1 MRVDAVAVEA
11 VLHEAFR
18 TLKND
23 GLIQETY
30 RKWSKRVL
38 ADGQRS
44 GRQVLPTEEA
54 AVAALDRA
62 AQRGVTMLDPEYAL
76 LQAWRSAATGEPVD
90 ITGQIR
96 RVRIAAKLGIQEP
109 ATFVRDDQWDDAI
122 HTAQRRIDEERAGMG
137 ESPDP
142 RTTAELDGRQG
153 LVDLLIVLGQAARP
167 TLLDGIPVDPD
178 PVWSVDR
185 LDEQTPG
192 GTTFTSPV
200 LEGRIVPPPAAIYA
214 GPTPDSSGPRR
225 SGSGPAVSRVDP
237 VAGAAAAPPLG
248 AVRVEPAAPVGGEPV
263 PVGRGDVVV
272 AAAVLTHIPDDH
284 GRVGP
289 VMAARVNA
297 VETVQRMVEQRDEQ
311 LPVALARLGDA
322 ERASAALTA
331 EKLKHARMVLNP
343 VKPDPA
349 VPEDHEALAEI
360 RRQEAVIERL
370 TEELAA
376 ILSDEVFRGP
386 EVGVVPRSGPVARVL
401 HDLYEGRPVLP
412 RRADA
417 HGLPAVARI
426 LELMRENGQPGE
438 RISLV
443 VWQGSDIW
451 VAALEGD
458 TVLRFDAEQDSWV
471 PLDAGM
477 DPTGAEGVFLNGQ
490 GPFHPVGLEDSS
502 AAAGDEG
509 SAGRPGDRE
518 PGALPPVVIG
528 PDGETRSD
536 ARPPRLLPSDVL
548 LVGRDGRPPDP
559 AAGTPVVRSDEVP
572 GGPAEIRAEYQLV
585 ADTGAVRRDQART
598 GASDPG
604 LEGYP
609 VPRPHDHLDGS
620 DIRANASRLDSAGRI
635 SALYVTRRA
644 VGDRILQLLA
654 SLDIGWAGN
663 LRDQS
668 DRTRL
673 LERSNAVA
681 DAGDQPARRQGI
693 EDLRAEVAQLEEI
706 DGLLGQS
713 QEIGRRI
720 FQAEMEYEYY
730 RTEYRRLGAKLAD
743 SGEPSGNDPG
753 GPRSRIDAREL
764 AAGISRLREL
774 RELALDADARA
785 RQYERHLLDVLEAYE
800 DLYRIEWSHLDNHCV
815 PVATI
820 DFIWQFGD
828 RTVEFVDWDTSLAGT
843 PDYMIAATF
852 GAVLETFD
860 DLAHI
865 TREAE
870 SLPPG
875 GSIVVFVSGRN
886 GWAHVYRLINNGNEV
901 LIRDFAGWQTYSGD
915 FLESDRVTK
924 VLGIVFMGEEPR
936 FPISSEARSALRSL
950 ATDAEAILK
959 EKYDLIQRRNEMRED
974 LMNGV
979 VPVRIDQ
986 LQRMEQGIRDR
997 QERLEAIG
1005 RDAWNF
1011 IRQSKIPEPAG
1022 DPVAGRDGAIGGR
1035 DLQSVDRAGARG
1047 GLLDGQSLPFRPL
1060 GSGGPRV
1067 EAGDVGPGSRPGEQP
1082 PDGGRGRA
1090 DGGSGAPPP
1099 PGRLPGGDDSWPPDR
1114 LVIGRTADFD
1124 GVEVMGARR
1133 VSAETVVVVERT
1145 VRRLIEIDQG
1155 VLVGVRFEEL
1165 AGDVL
1170 VVVRDGWLVVDPRAE
1185 GMPSERSGSG
1195 SSLPLLLIEQFG
1207 AALIAKRDSAVG
1219 ERPEAGERPADRV
1232 AVPPRARPAEGS
1244 EVDTPVVAGPD
1255 SEVLTEAQEDTRK
1268 ARVAQDAGVPVE
1280 GYRGRG
1286 VPVDTVEMLVPV
1298 VAELVAR
1305 YPEVLK
1311 GVRFAE
1317 LPVNDRE
1324 FSTAVLFDEA
1334 LWDAR
1339 GEAGELR
1346 DGWLVLDPRVVG
1358 LPVSRTA
1365 ADMRLPEFVTR
1376 QFAKLLITRRSMGQ
1390 PAGEVVEATRRGLR
1404 DVGVK
1409 PAPKREWKSFARIPL
1424 EQALEE
1430 AFVRVERDGQ
1440 RMEDP
1445 SFPYYRALVE
1455 DRDTPVDLGRERRLW
1470 GAAQAAGVPEPSR
1483 VPPGQ
1488 WPEVI
1493 TGLRA
1498 ELDNAAMENAA
1509 RGLDPH
1515 ALKVVAGL
1523 HEDRVG
1529 RFAALFELVH
1539 GRPPR
1544 PDEVPRLVGESEQ
1557 GSRPAV
1563 REERARHGVPENR
1576 SPSRSSTS
1584 IPPVRD
1590 PGGGEVGD
1598 ATSGGG
1604 DGQRTEAGSPLEAR
1618 PLVAADREGGQ
1629 VVRSERRSNNV
1640 LLVRRDGSVP
1650 DAAGDRGPGAPLPPG
1665 RLPGG
1670 DDSESSNGLIIGRTA
1685 DFDGVA
1691 VVGASRVPAAMW
1703 DAVVRTVE
1711 GLIANYPDVLVGVRF
1726 EELER
1731 GVPGVVREGVLVL
1744 DPRAAE
1750 PVSELVVRLFADA
1763 LIARPARP
1771 RGGAGSVVERAA
1783 GELAGEPVG
1792 GRDAEASS
1800 AAGELGAREQLVASI
1815 GFRVEGY
1822 QDVPLDAL
1830 REWVPML
1837 NRLVGQ
1843 SQDATKGVLFELP
1856 AEPGHGVPG
1865 AEEGDGAPA
1874 FVRAGWLVVDPRQL
1888 HVLRYAESHEQLAR
1902 RFESELRADRSGW
1915 ERQVHG
1921 LPDGD
1926 ADAVAEVGDRRT
1938 GTQGAE
1944 DPVVVRR
1951 ADESA
1956 SGSDEPVAAGEPD
1969 VLVATTVLARMG
1981 GDAGPV
1987 GGVMWARLQA
1997 VEAVRSLWEAGD
2009 PRFAEAYAR
2018 LRRMEVVA
2026 GRLSAMLLSD
2036 ARLLSEPGTGS
2047 GPLGT
2052 RAEVA
2057 ATVSR
2062 LMIEMNALLANP
2074 IFTTGAEYSGVSSG
2088 VAMRVLHDLWGSAL
2102 VVPDPAAAHG
2112 LPGGPEL
2119 IPWMERIGAS
2129 AVVWQAGNAW
2139 VATVQGGRAFRFDA
2153 EQYSWVPL
2161 DAGADLSGAKGVFL
2175 DGRGR
2180 LLDPPGSEGAGEV
2193 GDGGPPGAGPG
2204 NGGLSVRPPFA
2215 GEPEAA
2221 GPAVVRLRDPH
2232 GDVSLVSRDGSMP
2245 VTGGDGRR
2253 QGPGPA
2259 PDPLSVDDPTPDRL
2273 DAPASGSVE
2282 PIAAERGRTAP
2293 AESEEPSIRRRLE
2306 AAGVRIE
2313 GDPQVCARMLEAV
2326 GAVVERLVFR
2336 YPGVLRALLFGS
2348 LPQDGADA
2356 ASIAGEGRLVL
2367 DPHAVP
2373 LSEAGRREQ
2382 VTRRFGALL
2391 ASHAENAVRRAHSFA
2406 DSLRKQLREA
2416 GEERAGRNEWRRY
2429 RRMSL
2434 PEAVV
2439 EAFEYVEKNGFDLGH
2454 PSAAYYRALVGD
2466 AASALDFP
2474 REQRLWRL
2482 AVEAGVHDPHRLNS
2496 AGLAR
2501 ELVTLLDRLDADS
2514 DRLTEELPNMPGSV
2528 AAIVAGMHNDRVE
2541 RYAALYQMIHGIPP
2555 RLFETPAEIRG
2566 FDNAAF
2572 RSGVSDG
2579 EESPWKQEAEALADE
2594 RAADLGTR
2602 TRAELLVLASLFID
2616 KKHLDIAVVAGQAR
2630 PERLYGLREWAGFLD
2645 ALAYARAHRGRDLS
2659 VPFLLEL
2666 HRRLTP
2672 AYESQIGGVLTDS
2685 DRYALMTEPL
2695 TEQQKLALD
2704 ANPYVSFNSRYRLD
2718 GAQGRLIYPNFPLE
2732 NTALPGSD
2740 RQESFLQALCD
2751 WYNGVRRGAGD
2762 PYAIAAA
2769 LQRILISVH
2778 PFGDFNG
2785 RLSRIVMNWALENA
2799 GLPPSALYDT
2809 NSDLFVSPQEWAAA
2823 VRAGSMRYERLLSRA
2838 RLLGQDADLVQ
2849 LFGLED
2855 LHRRYRHFDGR
2866 IAPFTEGDNLYGV
2879 LERLYRD
2886 LDEFFVEPEVHTR
2899 RETAEQPANSPEELL
2914 RGELRAKL
2922 AAVDRSSVDSL
2933 IAAFFGGYPRDEVT
2947 DFYDGRRSGF
2957 KSREVLRAQMTVA
2970 ETNGLRAFYLSA
2982 DIANLGGLNLFASL
2996 RGESANAHFRA
3007 ITDIFRSVLEESGA
3021 AVVPMRVGGDELA
3034 AVLVGLD
3041 IATVEALR
3049 TETERRVAEYARSNG
3064 LSDIE
3069 HPKHPGRPAYRG
3081 VGMYLGY
3088 AEILPGA
3095 SLGSVFDAADLGV
3108 DRSKNSRLQ
3117 QYNAET
3123 PGRVVW
3129 SGRTDNPQVPEQNQ
3143 APGTADRPNSVE
3155 PEAIR
3160 SRPVRVR
3167 YPSPDE
3173 VRRDEL
3179 RTELAAVDL
3188 DSDEAV
3194 LDVLFDAG
3202 GIDEVSQLLDG
3213 RASGVK
3219 TAELL
3224 RMLDYVARTGDSA
3237 HVIVAKMWNLGGLN
3251 QHFANQAEVTNHH
3264 FRRIAEIFRTVVEE
3278 AGGWAVPMRLEGPR
3292 LGANVA
3298 GIDPARIASV
3308 AATVEHRVREY
3319 AREHGLADIPHPKNP
3334 EDPGRRGVRLH
3345 VGYAEVR
3352 PGGNVAETFESAER
3366 RLSNGT
3372 RDAVARSA
3380 AVTVVVDERLARA
3393 PGAEV
3398 RSGQVIRY
3406 PGGSLA
3412 VVAEP
3417 GDHLRAL
3424 ARAARR
3430 DPDVARAL
3438 ADESVPLVQ
3447 VEVPLFDGGQPRT
3460 SSLDRATLGPVE
3472 EPARTAAADLLPAPE
3487 LPLRDRLAALADLD
3501 PAHARVVLEVVRGQV
3516 RDVLS
3521 ERVREAFAMLG
3532 SAPPRYSVGD
3542 RGEVTDPV
3550 SAHPRE
3556 VLAALRIAGVSD
3568 HMYEAVA
3575 RSFAELRAVDQ
3586 RIAWADAD
3594 LVDWVRSVGNS
3605 PGPVVFRRP
3614 PADFAVCGQ
3623 LAVVAR
3629 NAWYHDVPGSVAV
3642 RLPDT
3647 SQNFAEPI
3655 EPAGFSW
3662 LVGGHAK
3669 YLVGGLA
3676 EAAALVSGAAK
3687 GQDFRSMDPAVR
3699 AGNSGRAVLVVRSGA
3714 DEGKAAFVVND
3725 EGTIKLIDLQNGTST
3740 TLGEEVNGE
3749 GVWHGVE
3756 LDSIGNPVDP
3766 IRWQSPDDD
3775 RAVPPAEATAVE
3787 ARVLDRRLRLQVGIG
3802 GDGNPASDGTGYGN
3816 KQPTPAQLA
3825 AVREGILAL
3834 GNDIPENASREQL
3847 YDILSAMLT
3856 EHQAEAVRVRE
3867 AFDHRFYSQTAYRDL
3882 KSRLGLLDDR
3892 VIAIRKLIRQLEG
3905 APVTMVRPR
3914 DSARWEADSVGNVT
3928 FAYRIREAIAGA
3940 EPIVE
3945 ILKHPETDDA
3955 ARVDVLTFE
3964 DGWKVIRKHVPGDDG
3979 SDSRHGRIW
3988 KDAEKLASL
3997 VGEAVGA
4004 RVPAVHI
4011 VDQVVFM
4018 EYIEGPSAAAAWLEV
4033 AGPTRPYAADS
4044 RQIAWPYAQT
4054 ADGRRIGLLDEL
4066 IHNDDRI
4073 AGNWIISG
4081 AGRLFGIDHELS
4093 FQHGGYSLFADRMRV
4108 FVSLFGPKWMDPLG
4122 SVGDYFPEI
4131 RERLEE
4137 LLPDFEDYG
4146 RTGWHRGILELLDA
4160 LEESAI
4166 DRGRQRLAWE
4176 LDRDGARA
4184 SLDAALSKLPE
4195 ASRPD
4200 NAPARLE
4207 GVVQWAR
4214 ANGAQQAVVH
4224 ELSEAVAVYEEIV
4237 SRIASSDREAA
4248 TRLVELDNSDAPI
4261 LSAVESEAE
4270 NGIALGP
4277 AYIPGNP
4284 LDGMHLPDDANCFV
4298 LTGFAVNDFYYF
4310 VREGVRAIDNLSI
4323 EVDSAGLP
4331 FELVE
4336 WFTGGRTEDLGDV
4349 RQGRARI
4356 ARRLLGGLDDL
4367 PDGWPHT
4374 GATDSIDAGTRRM
4387 NAMRGMIVV
4396 ETRRV
4401 EHGVIPGHA
4410 YFVGNRNG
4418 VLRTYDFGG
4427 RYIGEFDPG
4436 RIDPAVV
4443 SVHVVEFTKRG
4454 DPAEPVFVDGD
4465 GRPVRPV
4472 DVGPETVIP
4481 EAPADP
4487 GSRPGDVGSLPPD
4500 SDPVG
4505 HQLDRLDRHWS
4516 GLVRQLPAAHQALL
4530 SRIFALDPDVQGP
4543 TLDYLNEV
4551 LAGDGLDPSFFTHE
4565 IAVLD
4570 LVLAMRPLPEAVV
4583 VSTTLEVN
4591 PFGRIE
4597 GLQSTET
4604 VLTGYLRTVL
4614 GIVPYGDDTNP
4625 YHLEIAVPAGTP
4637 ALLLGPLSPLGRYF
4651 PEIVLGRD
4659 LVLRIDA
4666 VDDRGNGSWSI
4677 RATVAPPVVADSPS
4691 NYPVGAIHRRDG
4703 GIGIDLAP
4711 QLVEQAHPAVESL
4724 IRADPSVVD
4733 VRWLGIGLAWITRS
4747 GEGPV
4752 IAVVAP
4758 EHTHMNALRAAV
4770 VNMPEQF
4777 ARLGRE
4783 RILAWEDSGA
4793 KRDLVWHVR
4802 IDPDG
4807 SAAFADS
4814 IDIDTLFRLATT
4826 ADMASALVADF
4837 LSGKDTG
4844 AISGRIDDWLLLLQS
4859 RETLGPVVDAV
4870 MFVGPEGFALLP
4882 TAHWKLLEYTDDHP
4896 LPAHHPASTLR
4907 RLARLDYPLPGYPP
4921 EPGAEWQRTH
4931 GSRPL
4936 ASVVVPLD
4944 VLRFAV
4950 VVEQDPV
4957 SKKWSLHEGP
4967 AGPAQEALVDRL
4979 GDESADSPQGM
4990 ARLVAEHLNG
5000 GRLAS
5005 AMPRFRGPLRDVA
5018 PAAPG
5023 TIPESAERSDTA
5035 SSPGEGAIV
5044 RLALDTLAEEYENSG
5059 GAESPSAI
5067 VSLRRFDSAAAVVD
5081 RVDGTQLII
5090 VGAVEGRHAET
5101 MRDLIRR
5108 HSNEFRWLQDA
5119 QGEVRHLLVRPDGE
5133 PVFLDPSVSDG
5144 RIRIPE
5150 PHQVHEAMVAAYL
5163 RSKDVVGIGIDSW
5176 VWRSL
5181 PVEFFVPKSGSVEG
5195 LPSGFLAPD
5204 ALWRAIAVG
5213 GDVPPDHT
5221 SARVLRDLA
5230 DFRLRI
5236 PAPPVREFS
5245 IMGPVELWVVTG
5257 ALRFP
5262 VVVEYIEGG
5271 RWRLDPQSRGI
5282 AQDALVGE
5290 FGNIVA
5296 RDPAKLMERLAAE
5309 LVGGRVKAAPA
5320 EHPGSWPASASRPER
5335 VAELEHSIG
5344 LLADAVSPS
5353 SPELVADTYGSLAGR
5368 LEAELATLSGAQLIE
5383 RHYSVRRRHGEAVAR
5398 YREVLR
5404 VLELPDEVLLL
5415 DLTRDDSGGERVL
5428 AELRDRLRTIEAA
5441 LRAAEQ
5447 SGRYRELARQADIV
5461 GWYRAEYPRSGFA
5474 EPYWFPGQQVALI
5487 AAANSMRVAV
5497 VAVEGYH
5504 AVAEQRWREA
5514 VDPAALENL
5523 ASGYWVV
5530 DWLSIRPDETGER
5543 VDRLDRIWREASGF
5557 DAMAPAIG
5565 VARLTAEAEALR
5577 AKIDM
5582 LEGPLEQRYRTVRE
5596 PVLIQQRFAELAA
5609 RSGENTDSGT
5619 AGADTGAGAPA
5630 HHNAAVAAVVDALV
5644 VVVGGAAQVVAGQVL
5659 RISDE
5664 QGSLSVIAE
5673 PGDHLRALARAA
5685 RSDPAIA
5692 RVLQGA
5698 PAPIV
5703 WVEVP
5708 VDGTAERR
5716 VTVTDGPVAAP
5727 FGRPIDR
5734 SAETF
5739 FPPDAG
5745 SLRDR
5750 LAALTDLDP
5759 VHARVALE
5767 VVRGQISD
5775 ALSVRLREVFPAAS
5789 QYAIGDRGEVVD
5801 VVAAQPARTLEAMR
5815 RIGVPEHIYAAVEAG
5830 FAELRALE
5838 RHIASVEADLAVWLR
5853 GAVSSSGPVRW
5864 GQSALFREPP
5874 AGFNLCGQLLV
5885 VAHNA
5890 WYHDVPGS
5898 RPMRLPAT
5906 PVDPGETIAPPAF
5919 SWMIGAHAESLPRGY
5934 AEALEW
5940 VSGAEPGQDHRSV
5953 APEVRT
5959 SSSGRGMIMFE
5970 DGGGETAAFLIVNDA
5985 GTVRVIDLG
5994 AGYIG
5999 PPADPIDT
6007 SGRWHGA
6014 RLDRRGVPVDPIASD
6029 LAVELPVVD
6038 KTFRLLEGIGG
6049 SAGKDPIGTGD
6060 SGIPA
6065 ETAMPYPAS
6074 PRDTVAVPDTSGA
6087 VEFDSPESVRAY
6099 ADEHWGHG
6107 AEHRRLL
6114 DIYITEGSAIN
6125 RYLRGDTGWRDST
6138 MKPWAAADVDAI
6150 VEQLRS
6156 VMAPL
6161 PDAVVVRRYVD
6172 ARFISGLRR
6181 GDIVPESAFIST
6193 IADPEPPFF
6202 LEHSTGIL
6210 TLTVP
6215 AGVPVAFLRNGFNE
6229 LLLTDGLSWRVI
6241 DSVTSDDETAVQ
6253 VRGIVDWDPPPVE
6266 PPVRHGKP
6274 PEPDTGAVHDHETP
6288 VAEPATG
6295 VADRPVAAPAPLSPQ
6310 RAEAVRAGI
6319 AGLGEQV
6326 RADAGRRELRE
6337 TLEAMLSREQSA
6349 AVHLADSYDR
6359 AEVRADEYIG
6369 SIYAMDDRVAEIRRL
6384 LRMVGVDVADEIQR
6398 SLIPRPA
6405 DHEPSDIPFADRH
6418 LEARAQSEPTVT
6430 VLKLPGDGQLFR
6442 VELHTFDDGWQV
6454 IAKVVHSEPAADPER
6469 LRRDLDAEE
6478 LGALVG
6484 RTVGGPFPRVHRM
6497 DDALYM
6503 EFVDG
6508 PDALAAWK
6516 AVAGPTRLL
6525 GGTDEEIAF
6534 PYLNSADGR
6543 LIGFV
6548 DWLIGNGDRNAAN
6561 WIINQWDRIVGIDHE
6576 MTFGYRRLYSYF
6588 AVGMKAHLPLFGPD
6602 WIDPV
6607 APMRDFAGM
6616 RQRLGGLLPE
6626 FEARGRGDWHRAM
6639 MARLD
6644 ELERTAV
6651 DYGRLRLS
6659 WELEH
6664 AESRARV
6671 EDSLRR
6677 ATADLPGRRVLLAEA
6692 MVAPEYTM
6700 QRLRTGGI
6708 PGELIAELAGNIG
6721 EYGKS
6726 TDRIE
6731 LADGEAAGRLRTVE
6745 AETYAL
6751 HRIGDE
6757 RRKGVELAPGHVL
6770 GNPLDGMHP
6779 PNDANCVALAGFA
6792 INDFY
6797 HYVRNGRRAISNLAI
6812 SVDLD
6817 GFPFEAVEWVMGGRL
6832 EGFADVRQARVRIA
6846 RRLWSGN
6853 DDLPDGWPDADPD
6866 DGIDATTK
6874 SNNRMRGIL
6883 VIEERLVEGKAVPG
6897 HAYFVGNRNGV
6908 LRLYDYGTR
6917 FIGEFDPRRNDS
6929 RVVSIHVIE
6938 FLPTGDPADPL
6949 FVDAEGRR
6957 VHPLEADPDA
6967 ALPAPPVF
6975 RSPRVRKLLDI
6986 GSPPPEGFETTGVP
7000 DGPEGDTGRGAEPLI
7015 RQGRPTVDLSITDP
7029 NPMEIVLHKLGERVA
7044 DVSVLIDRGAGIAAL
7059 GAEVRAGQ
7067 RRSVLVP
7074 EDALRYLREQP
7085 GWSAP
7090 RDGEGARLVNDSLSA
7105 TTRWDGGPRLSDAL
7119 ARSWQQPG
7127 GLLRIASLPD
7137 VYAVLQERGRPQD
7150 LLFAGD
7156 IRAHL
7161 HDPRRAPL
7169 PPHILARYMDMMRAI
7184 MSEAALAHPDADVAI
7199 RLAAGGLHTTYTLY
7213 GEPDIG
7219 RFNQIIGGLEQPRF
7233 LVPAAYHNGFGLLA
7247 DGAVLQAQLRRIGA
7261 RPDEQLDAAAADTAS
7276 DAVYGFGRRSDNP
7289 LGYDELLSARLLRA
7303 QALALGYPRE
7313 RADRLYNMVMG
7324 SGFDQATKRQ
7334 VGKYDPDPLVQGVTA
7349 VDLFTL
7355 VSTWAME
7362 DALAIAVE
7370 DLTSARFSK
7379 DRVLGQVLA
7388 EYNLRIRSLE
7398 EAMAILDTYGDY
7410 RPIID
7415 GERSEKTLRRLFIE
7429 RLLGNQGFTL
7439 AHEFPPTWQLV
7450 DPRLRQINA
7459 IASKA
7464 FADALARTD
7473 ARGRPIFS
7481 FVQVLRTA
7489 KEFGHR
7495 MEQLFGPYGFERV

>member
-54 AVAALDRA
+54 VVAALDRA

-76 LQAWRSAATGEPVD
+76 LQAWRSAVTGEPVD

-192 GTTFTSPV
+192 GTTFASPV
-200 LEGRIVPPPAAIYA
+200 LEGRIVPPPAAISA

-225 SGSGPAVSRVDP
+225 SGPGPAVSRVDP

-865 TREAE
+865 IREAE

-1005 RDAWNF
+1005 RDAWIF

-1067 EAGDVGPGSRPGEQP
+1067 EAGDVGPGSGPGEQP

-1124 GVEVMGARR
+1124 GVEVVGARR

-1219 ERPEAGERPADRV
+1219 ERPEAGEGPADRV

-1390 PAGEVVEATRRGLR
+1390 PTGEVVEATRRGLR

-1409 PAPKREWKSFARIPL
+1409 PAPKREWKSFARMPL

-1515 ALKVVAGL
+1515 ALNVAAGL

-1563 REERARHGVPENR
+1563 REERARHGIPENR

-1604 DGQRTEAGSPLEAR
+1604 DGRRTEAGSPLEAR

-1763 LIARPARP
+1763 LVARPVRP
-1771 RGGAGSVVERAA
+1771 RGGAGSVVERAT

-1856 AEPGHGVPG
+1856 AEPGHGVPE

-1902 RFESELRADRSGW
+1902 RFESELRTDRSGW

-1926 ADAVAEVGDRRT
+1926 ADAVAEVGDRRP

-2273 DAPASGSVE
+2273 DASASGSVE

-2718 GAQGRLIYPNFPLE
+2718 GAQGRLTYPNFPLE

-2751 WYNGVRRGAGD
+2751 WYNGVRRGSGD

-2809 NSDLFVSPQEWAAA
+2809 NSDLFVSPQEWAAS

-3049 TETERRVAEYARSNG
+3049 TETERRVAEYARTNG

-3501 PAHARVVLEVVRGQV
+3501 PAHARVVLEVVRDQV

-3775 RAVPPAEATAVE
+3775 RAVPPDEATAVE

-3802 GDGNPASDGTGYGN
+3802 GDGNPASDGTGDG
-3816 KQPTPAQLA
+3816 
-3825 AVREGILAL
+3825 
-3834 GNDIPENASREQL
+3834 
-3847 YDILSAMLT
+3847 
-3856 EHQAEAVRVRE
+3856 
-3867 AFDHRFYSQTAYRDL
+3867 
-3882 KSRLGLLDDR
+3882 
-3892 VIAIRKLIRQLEG
+3892 
-3905 APVTMVRPR
+3905 
-3914 DSARWEADSVGNVT
+3914 VGN
-3928 FAYRIREAIAGA
+3928 
-3940 EPIVE
+3940 
-3945 ILKHPETDDA
+3945 
-3955 ARVDVLTFE
+3955 
-3964 DGWKVIRKHVPGDDG
+3964 
-3979 SDSRHGRIW
+3979 
-3988 KDAEKLASL
+3988 
-3997 VGEAVGA
+3997 
-4004 RVPAVHI
+4004 
-4011 VDQVVFM
+4011 
-4018 EYIEGPSAAAAWLEV
+4018 
-4033 AGPTRPYAADS
+4033 
-4044 RQIAWPYAQT
+4044 
-4054 ADGRRIGLLDEL
+4054 
-4066 IHNDDRI
+4066 
-4073 AGNWIISG
+4073 
-4081 AGRLFGIDHELS
+4081 
-4093 FQHGGYSLFADRMRV
+4093 
-4108 FVSLFGPKWMDPLG
+4108 
-4122 SVGDYFPEI
+4122 
-4131 RERLEE
+4131 
-4137 LLPDFEDYG
+4137 
-4146 RTGWHRGILELLDA
+4146 
-4160 LEESAI
+4160 
-4166 DRGRQRLAWE
+4166 
-4176 LDRDGARA
+4176 
-4184 SLDAALSKLPE
+4184 
-4195 ASRPD
+4195 
-4200 NAPARLE
+4200 
-4207 GVVQWAR
+4207 
-4214 ANGAQQAVVH
+4214 
-4224 ELSEAVAVYEEIV
+4224 
-4237 SRIASSDREAA
+4237 
-4248 TRLVELDNSDAPI
+4248 
-4261 LSAVESEAE
+4261 
-4270 NGIALGP
+4270 
-4277 AYIPGNP
+4277 
-4284 LDGMHLPDDANCFV
+4284 
-4298 LTGFAVNDFYYF
+4298 
-4310 VREGVRAIDNLSI
+4310 
-4323 EVDSAGLP
+4323 
-4331 FELVE
+4331 
-4336 WFTGGRTEDLGDV
+4336 
-4349 RQGRARI
+4349 
-4356 ARRLLGGLDDL
+4356 
-4367 PDGWPHT
+4367 
-4374 GATDSIDAGTRRM
+4374 
-4387 NAMRGMIVV
+4387 
-4396 ETRRV
+4396 
-4401 EHGVIPGHA
+4401 
-4410 YFVGNRNG
+4410 
-4418 VLRTYDFGG
+4418 
-4427 RYIGEFDPG
+4427 
-4436 RIDPAVV
+4436 
-4443 SVHVVEFTKRG
+4443 
-4454 DPAEPVFVDGD
+4454 
-4465 GRPVRPV
+4465 
-4472 DVGPETVIP
+4472 
-4481 EAPADP
+4481 
-4487 GSRPGDVGSLPPD
+4487 
-4500 SDPVG
+4500 
-4505 HQLDRLDRHWS
+4505 QLDRLDRHWS

-4677 RATVAPPVVADSPS
+4677 RATVAPPVVADTPS

-5619 AGADTGAGAPA
+5619 AGTDTGAGAPA

-6957 VHPLEADPDA
+6957 VHPMEADPDA

-7213 GEPDIG
+7213 GGPDIG

-7379 DRVLGQVLA
+7379 GRVLGQVLA